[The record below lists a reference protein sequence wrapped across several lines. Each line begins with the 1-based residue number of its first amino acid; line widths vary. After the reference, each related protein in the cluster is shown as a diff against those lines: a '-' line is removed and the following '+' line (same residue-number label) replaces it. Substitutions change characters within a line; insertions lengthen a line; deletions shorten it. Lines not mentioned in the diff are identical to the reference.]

1 MKNYLEYKD
10 YIGTVNYSAE
20 DTTFYGKV
28 QGINDLVVFEGSSV
42 VELKKGFKE
51 AVIDYLETCKEI
63 GKEPNKMYKGLFN
76 VRISS
81 NVHKEISH
89 IAIRKGMKLNDL
101 VNKTLIYLVDN
112 ENEVLK

>member
-10 YIGTVNYSAE
+10 YLGTVDYSAE
-20 DTTFYGKV
+20 DAVFYGKV
-28 QGINDLVVFEGSSV
+28 QGISDLVVFEGASV
-42 VELKKGFKE
+42 TKLKKGFE
-51 AVIDYLETCKEI
+51 DAVNDYLETCKEI

-89 IAIRKGMKLNDL
+89 IAIKNGMKLNDL
-101 VNKTLIYLVDN
+101 VNKTLIYLVKN
-112 ENEVLK
+112 ENKVL